1 MIYDF
6 LENKGVLINPAEKK
20 LVDVGSGDGKN
31 GAEFESHGWG
41 VAYIE
46 KKNGLDA
53 TTYDFPQEEFGLAIA
68 RNSLPFMEEKQL
80 DVISKIF
87 NTLKKGGYFYG
98 TIFGKEDPW
107 AKEGII
113 TALDFD
119 DVRNYLKQIGF
130 KIVWEGE
137 EKGIGKSM
145 KGDLKNWH
153 IFKFLCQK

>member
-1 MIYDF
+1 MYEF
-6 LENKGVLINPAEKK
+6 LNKKGIIEASVNKRLI
-20 LVDVGSGDGKN
+20 DIGSGDGKH
-31 GAEFESHGWG
+31 GAEFEAHDWE
-41 VAYIE
+41 VTYIE

-53 TTYDFPQEEFGLAIA
+53 TTYDFSENEYGLAIA
-68 RNSLPFMEEKQL
+68 RNSLPFMGDKQFG
-80 DVISKIF
+80 VISKIYCA
-87 NTLKKGGYFYG
+87 LKKDGYFYG

-119 DVRNYLKQIGF
+119 EVRNYLKQIGF